1 MRKIFSTLIFFCAI
15 ILTTTANAE
24 NWRYVTINVYGSWYI
39 DTQTAFIDQ
48 SADDE
53 FLFHVLVK
61 KQLSDSGR
69 KLVGNDNLLY
79 TVYLEEF
86 RFKDNKKY
94 FRVVQATNYTR
105 NGRFSDDPTS
115 IFDWD
120 EIPPNTVAESLYN
133 AAYIALNRTRN

>member
-1 MRKIFSTLIFFCAI
+1 M
-15 ILTTTANAE
+15 
-24 NWRYVTINVYGSWYI
+24 
-39 DTQTAFIDQ
+39 
-48 SADDE
+48 
-53 FLFHVLVK
+53 FHVLVK
-61 KQLSDSGR
+61 KQLSDNGR